1 MKINTKTVH
10 KVEYNEF
17 DKALSEFLKS
27 KEAKDSDFEVVCHHE
42 LSNDSSQ
49 KFSVAQYDWQKLEDS
64 DKEEILGGKLDFR
77 GQDILNWM
85 HEEGLVPAGE
95 YIVDICW

>member
-10 KVEYNEF
+10 KVDYNEF
-17 DKALSEFLKS
+17 DRALSEFLKS
-27 KEAKDSDFEVVCHHE
+27 KGAKSSDFEVVAHHE

-49 KFSVAQYDWQKLEDS
+49 KFSVGQYEWQKLEDS